1 MPNDAV
7 PALLK
12 TPARVYTFG
21 NLLDDMK
28 ALKEEPDD
36 VLRALARA
44 RIEGNATKIV
54 EFFKQHVW
62 FDDFYPVCEI
72 SG

>member
-1 MPNDAV
+1 
-7 PALLK
+7 
-12 TPARVYTFG
+12 
-21 NLLDDMK
+21 MK